1 MQLGGVIAQADLLN
15 AKDVG
20 IGANNSIVMLRQ
32 TSAVTALENNTS
44 RVSFGIHWAS
54 AGHVL
59 GDGRET
65 CVLGVVALVVR
76 GFIVAA
82 VWDVLVMPSDVCAVS
97 VAAMCAIIVIVVAT
111 KLVNFSLLLVQP
123 IPRGS
128 FVVLVALVRK
138 VVLLNALV
146 VLWPRV
152 WFDTAFN
159 QNVYRFHVAMDKG
172 TFDSHRVAQFV
183 LAIIVDAIL
192 PFFALAT
199 NIDVRFGFSQ
209 WAGFCVTPGSV
220 G

>member
-1 MQLGGVIAQADLLN
+1 ML
-15 AKDVG
+15 G
-20 IGANNSIVMLRQ
+20 IGRKASVLSIV
-32 TSAVTALENNTS
+32 
-44 RVSFGIHWAS
+44 G
-54 AGHVL
+54 
-59 GDGRET
+59 
-65 CVLGVVALVVR
+65 LVVR

-82 VWDVLVMPSDVCAVS
+82 VWDVLFMPSDVSAVS

-159 QNVYRFHVAMDKG
+159 QNVYRFHVAMYKG
-172 TFDSHRVAQFV
+172 AFVSHRVAQFV
-183 LAIIVDAIL
+183 LAFIVAAIL
-192 PFFALAT
+192 PVFALVI

-209 WAGFCVTPGSV
+209 WAGFCVTPGGV